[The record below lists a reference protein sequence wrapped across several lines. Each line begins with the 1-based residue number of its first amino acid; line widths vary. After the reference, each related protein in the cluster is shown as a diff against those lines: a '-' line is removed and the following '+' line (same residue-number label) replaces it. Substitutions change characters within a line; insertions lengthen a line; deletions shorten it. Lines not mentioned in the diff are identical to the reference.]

1 VGGDRSHARVLA
13 AVAPRNVVSELISG
27 LHDADCD
34 PLIIEAE
41 GLVLANLTAAFDLPG
56 CRMLVDL
63 GHRKSTFCAL
73 VDGRPVAARAIGV
86 GGRALTEAIAQERA
100 FDLADAER
108 AKCEEGLID
117 GLLGAPP
124 PKVRGVLDQIANEI
138 VRTVASLEGLAAPP
152 IAELTLCGGTALAD
166 RIDELLAERTGI
178 PTARLGLPRE
188 DGGMGI
194 VAGGSPVLFA
204 PTLALALRGTARAA
218 TDMNFR
224 QDEFARRV
232 DLSRYRRDL
241 GPTGILAAIVLVL
254 GLISMG
260 SSTLLEAR
268 RAAAVE
274 AQIGALYAGAFPN
287 QAVPENPVTA
297 LRRAVAEANERAEFL
312 GVYRGNLSALDLL
325 TEISRRIP
333 KDLDL
338 AFEELSI
345 DRQIIRIKVVAK
357 TFEAADRL
365 GSELARAGP
374 FADARIGAIETDK
387 RTGSKKFTVTIS
399 MAAREEQP

>member
-1 VGGDRSHARVLA
+1 
-13 AVAPRNVVSELISG
+13 
-27 LHDADCD
+27 
-34 PLIIEAE
+34 
-41 GLVLANLTAAFDLPG
+41 
-56 CRMLVDL
+56 
-63 GHRKSTFCAL
+63 
-73 VDGRPVAARAIGV
+73 
-86 GGRALTEAIAQERA
+86 
-100 FDLADAER
+100 
-108 AKCEEGLID
+108 
-117 GLLGAPP
+117 
-124 PKVRGVLDQIANEI
+124 
-138 VRTVASLEGLAAPP
+138 
-152 IAELTLCGGTALAD
+152 
-166 RIDELLAERTGI
+166 
-178 PTARLGLPRE
+178 
-188 DGGMGI
+188 
-194 VAGGSPVLFA
+194 VLFA

-232 DLSRYRRDL
+232 DLSRYRRDF
-241 GPTGILAAIVLVL
+241 GPTAIMAAIVLVL

-274 AQIGALYAGAFPN
+274 AQIGALYASAFPG
-287 QAVPENPVTA
+287 QAVPEDPVA
-297 LRRAVAEANERAEFL
+297 GLRRAAAEASERAEFL

-345 DRQIIRIKVVAK
+345 DRQIIRIKVIAK